1 MQKLK
6 PWQFTTAGIVSKN
19 HFCIFAAQLLG
30 YTSDE
35 LRKKY
40 FGYHWQHAIGANQ
53 SYYQR
58 TALSGIGK
66 S

>member
-35 LRKKY
+35 FRKKY
-40 FGYHWQHAIGANQ
+40 FGYYW
-53 SYYQR
+53 
-58 TALSGIGK
+58 
-66 S
+66 